1 MARRPEA
8 SSGSKVFGVSSVRA
22 VIVTYADP
30 AAARR
35 AVESLRT
42 QEDPPA
48 EIVVVDNAP
57 EGSLDD
63 GVTGATVLAPGAN
76 LGYTG
81 GANLGARGARTSW
94 LLFMNPD
101 ALAEPGCVAAL
112 LSAAASVDGA
122 GIVGAQVLL
131 PDGRVNAGD
140 NPLHVTGISWSG
152 RFGEPAEDGAPREV
166 AVVSGAALMVSRALW
181 ERLDGLSE
189 PFFLYQDDTDLCWR
203 ARLAGARVVF
213 APRARVVH
221 DYEFEKG
228 SRKWFFLERNRAWT
242 VLVGYSGRSLFLFAP
257 LLLAAE
263 VVVALRAAGEGWLG
277 EKVRAWW
284 AVLRSGR
291 AVVRRRREVQGT
303 RVVSDRE
310 LLGLATG
317 RFDSALAPSG
327 AARAVGPLMEGYRRV
342 VLRLLPR

>member
-1 MARRPEA
+1 MVPA
-8 SSGSKVFGVSSVRA
+8 VSSVRA

-35 AVESLRT
+35 AVESLRA
-42 QEDPPA
+42 QDDPPQ

-63 GVTGATVLAPGAN
+63 GAPGATVLAPGAN

-81 GANLGARGARTSW
+81 GANLGARGARTDW

-101 ALAEPGCVAAL
+101 AVAEPGCVREL
-112 LSAAASVDGA
+112 LSAARSVDGA

-131 PDGRVNAGD
+131 PDGRVNAGE

-152 RFGEPAEDGAPREV
+152 RFGEPAEAGPPREV
-166 AVVSGAALMVSRALW
+166 AVVSGAALMVRRELW
-181 ERLDGLSE
+181 ERLGGMSE
-189 PFFLYQDDTDLCWR
+189 RFFLYQDDTDLCWR

-213 APRARVVH
+213 APAARVVH

-228 SRKWFFLERNRAWT
+228 RRKWFFLERNRAWT
-242 VLVGYSGRSLFLFAP
+242 VLCGYSGRSLVLLAP
-257 LLLAAE
+257 LLVATE
-263 VVVALRAAGEGWLG
+263 VVVAARALREGWLG
-277 EKVRAWW
+277 EKLRAWW
-284 AVLRSGR
+284 AVVRSLR
-291 AVVRRRREVQGT
+291 AVVRRRREVQAL

-327 AARAVGPLMEGYRRV
+327 AARAVGPLMEAYRRV
-342 VLRLLPR
+342 VLRLLSR